1 MRTFFKILAVV
12 LFALSIL
19 SAMLW
24 LGGVAGAVTGSG
36 KVPKEID
43 VLPTVA
49 KVLFVLSLI
58 SAVVVIS
65 WPKETSS
72 VERKK

>member
-24 LGGVAGAVTGSG
+24 LGGVAGAVTGAG

-58 SAVVVIS
+58 SVVVVIS
-65 WPKETSS
+65 WPKETPS
-72 VERKK
+72 VERKN